1 MRSGYEITFKRA
13 SRLTCFTRFI
23 WVEKSTTLFIC
34 GARLTGLPPVNE
46 SRLTPK
52 SFVKISMCSYE
63 GARWLGY
70 RDLGFSNRDL
80 GKRAG
85 NFAI

>member
-1 MRSGYEITFKRA
+1 MFYTVYMGRKENYPLHMRSPVDRA
-13 SRLTCFTRFI
+13 
-23 WVEKSTTLFIC
+23 
-34 GARLTGLPPVNE
+34 APVNE
-46 SRLTPK
+46 SRLTPQ

-85 NFAI
+85 SFAI